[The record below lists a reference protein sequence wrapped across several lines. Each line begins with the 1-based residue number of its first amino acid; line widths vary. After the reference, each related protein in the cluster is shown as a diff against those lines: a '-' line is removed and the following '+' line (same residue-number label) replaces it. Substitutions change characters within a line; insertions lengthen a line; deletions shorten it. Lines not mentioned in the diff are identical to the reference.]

1 MELPVN
7 RFKRALRAGT
17 PQIGIWS
24 ALASPIVAEILS
36 NSGCDWVL
44 LDTEHAPNELPMVQS
59 QLHAMQG
66 GIAAPVV
73 RAPWNDMVMIKR
85 FLDIGAQSLLLP
97 YVQTVEEARNAVA
110 YTRYPQQ
117 GVRGVALGTRA
128 AGYGRTKDYLK
139 NAHTEL
145 CLLVQV
151 ETRKGIANM
160 EAIAATDGIDGV
172 FIGPNDLS
180 TDMGYAGNWQHPDMW
195 KVIEQAA
202 RTIRA
207 AGKAPGIL
215 VGEAEAQRCLDM
227 GYLFV
232 AAITDIGMLVRGSDA
247 LAAKF
252 KAKS

>member
-7 RFKRALRAGT
+7 HFKHALAAKK

-24 ALASPIVAEILS
+24 SLCSNIAADIFA
-36 NSGCDWVL
+36 NSGFDWVL
-44 LDTEHAPNELPMVQS
+44 LDSEHSPNELPIVLN

-66 GIAAPVV
+66 GTANPVARV
-73 RAPWNDMVMIKR
+73 PWNDMVMIKR

-97 YVQTVEEARNAVA
+97 YVQNVEEAKQAVISMN
-110 YTRYPQQ
+110 YPQT
-117 GVRGVALGTRA
+117 GMRGVAGGARA
-128 AGYGRTKDYLK
+128 MGYGRIKDYHK
-139 NAHTEL
+139 KAPAEL

-151 ETRKGIANM
+151 ETRKAMANLD
-160 EAIAATDGIDGV
+160 AIAEVEGVDGV

-180 TDMGYAGNWQHPDMW
+180 ADMGYLGNWQHPEVW
-195 KVIEQAA
+195 KVMEDAA
-202 RTIRA
+202 KRIRK

-215 VGEAEAQRCLDM
+215 VGEADGQRCIDM

-232 AAITDIGMLVRGSDA
+232 AVGSDIGLLRAGDA

-252 KAKS
+252 KR

>member
-7 RFKRALRAGT
+7 HFKHALKAGK

-24 ALASPIVAEILS
+24 SLCSHIVADVLS
-36 NSGCDWVL
+36 NSGFDWVL
-44 LDTEHAPNELPMVQS
+44 LDTEHSPNELPMVQQ

-66 GIAAPVV
+66 GTANPVV
-73 RAPWNDMVMIKR
+73 RVAWNDMVMIKR

-97 YVQTVEEARNAVA
+97 YVQTVEEAKSAVVSMN
-110 YTRYPQQ
+110 YPQK
-117 GVRGVALGTRA
+117 GMRGVAGGGRA
-128 AGYGRTKDYLK
+128 QGYGRIKDYHK
-139 NAHTEL
+139 RCAGEL

-151 ETRKGIANM
+151 ETRKAM
-160 EAIAATDGIDGV
+160 TSLDAIAEVEGVDGV

-180 TDMGYAGNWQHPDMW
+180 ADMGYLGNWQHPEVW
-195 KVIEQAA
+195 KVMEDAA
-202 RTIRA
+202 KRIRK

-215 VGEAEAQRCLDM
+215 VGEADGQRCLDM

-232 AAITDIGMLVRGSDA
+232 AVGSDIGLLRTGDA

-252 KAKS
+252 KS

>member
-7 RFKRALRAGT
+7 HFKHALAAKK

-24 ALASPIVAEILS
+24 SLCSHIVADILS
-36 NSGCDWVL
+36 NSGFDWVL
-44 LDTEHAPNELPMVQS
+44 LDTEHSPNELPMVQQ

-66 GIAAPVV
+66 GTANPVV
-73 RAPWNDMVMIKR
+73 RVAWNDMVMIKR

-97 YVQTVEEARNAVA
+97 YVQTVEEAKNAVISMN
-110 YTRYPQQ
+110 YPQK
-117 GVRGVALGTRA
+117 GMRGVAGGARA
-128 AGYGRTKDYLK
+128 QGYGRIKDYHK
-139 NAHTEL
+139 KAAGEL

-151 ETRKGIANM
+151 ETRKAM
-160 EAIAATDGIDGV
+160 SSLDAIAEVEGVDGV

-180 TDMGYAGNWQHPDMW
+180 ADMGYLGNWQHPEVW
-195 KVIEQAA
+195 KVMEDAA
-202 RTIRA
+202 KRIRK

-215 VGEAEAQRCLDM
+215 VGEADGQRCLDM

-232 AAITDIGMLVRGSDA
+232 AVGSDNGLLRAGDA

-252 KAKS
+252 KR

>member
-7 RFKRALRAGT
+7 HFKHALAAKK

-24 ALASPIVAEILS
+24 SLCSHIVADILS
-36 NSGCDWVL
+36 NSGFDWVL
-44 LDTEHAPNELPMVQS
+44 LDTEHSPNELPMVQQ

-66 GIAAPVV
+66 GTANPVV
-73 RAPWNDMVMIKR
+73 RVAWNDMVMIKR

-97 YVQTVEEARNAVA
+97 YVQTVEEAKNAVISMN
-110 YTRYPQQ
+110 YPQK
-117 GVRGVALGTRA
+117 GMRGVAGGARA
-128 AGYGRTKDYLK
+128 QGYGRIKDYHK
-139 NAHTEL
+139 RCAAEL

-151 ETRKGIANM
+151 ETRKAM
-160 EAIAATDGIDGV
+160 ASLDAIAEVEGVDGV

-180 TDMGYAGNWQHPDMW
+180 ADMGYLGNWQHPEVW
-195 KVIEQAA
+195 KVMEDAA
-202 RTIRA
+202 KRIRK

-215 VGEAEAQRCLDM
+215 VGEADGQRCLDM

-232 AAITDIGMLVRGSDA
+232 AVGSDNGLLRAGDA

-252 KAKS
+252 KK

>member
-7 RFKRALRAGT
+7 HFKHALKAGK

-24 ALASPIVAEILS
+24 SLCSHIVADILS
-36 NSGCDWVL
+36 NSGFDWVL
-44 LDTEHAPNELPMVQS
+44 LDTEHSPNELPMVQQ

-66 GIAAPVV
+66 GTANPVV
-73 RAPWNDMVMIKR
+73 RVAWNDMVMIKR

-97 YVQTVEEARNAVA
+97 YVQTVEEAKNAVISMN
-110 YTRYPQQ
+110 YPQK
-117 GVRGVALGTRA
+117 GMRGVAGGARA
-128 AGYGRTKDYLK
+128 QGYGRIKDYHKLC
-139 NAHTEL
+139 AAEL

-151 ETRKGIANM
+151 ETRKAMASID
-160 EAIAATDGIDGV
+160 AIAEVEGVDGV

-180 TDMGYAGNWQHPDMW
+180 ADMGYLGNWQHPEVW
-195 KVIEQAA
+195 KVMEDAA
-202 RTIRA
+202 KRIRK

-215 VGEAEAQRCLDM
+215 VGEADGQRCLDM

-232 AAITDIGMLVRGSDA
+232 AVGSDNGLLRAGDA

-252 KAKS
+252 KK

>member
-7 RFKRALRAGT
+7 HFKHALKAGK

-24 ALASPIVAEILS
+24 SLCSHIVADVLS
-36 NSGCDWVL
+36 NSGFDWVL
-44 LDTEHAPNELPMVQS
+44 LDTEHSPNELPMVQQ

-66 GIAAPVV
+66 GTANPVV
-73 RAPWNDMVMIKR
+73 RVAWNDMVMIKR

-97 YVQTVEEARNAVA
+97 YVQTVEEAKNAVISIN
-110 YTRYPQQ
+110 YPQQ
-117 GVRGVALGTRA
+117 GMRGVAGGARA
-128 AGYGRTKDYLK
+128 MGYGRIKDYHK
-139 NAHTEL
+139 KAPGEL

-151 ETRKGIANM
+151 ETRKAM
-160 EAIAATDGIDGV
+160 ASLDAIAEVEGVDGV

-180 TDMGYAGNWQHPDMW
+180 ADMGYLGNWQHPEVW
-195 KVIEQAA
+195 KVMEDAA
-202 RTIRA
+202 KRIRK

-215 VGEAEAQRCLDM
+215 VGEADGQRCIDM

-232 AAITDIGMLVRGSDA
+232 AVGSDIGLLRTGDA

-252 KAKS
+252 KK

>member
-7 RFKRALRAGT
+7 HFKHALKAGK

-24 ALASPIVAEILS
+24 SLCSNIVADILA
-36 NSGCDWVL
+36 NSGFDWVL
-44 LDTEHAPNELPMVQS
+44 LDTEHSPNELPMVLT

-66 GIAAPVV
+66 GSANPVV
-73 RAPWNDMVMIKR
+73 RVAWNDMVMIKR

-97 YVQTVEEARNAVA
+97 YVQSVEEAKNAVISMH
-110 YTRYPQQ
+110 YPQA
-117 GVRGVALGTRA
+117 GMRGVAGGGRA
-128 AGYGRTKDYLK
+128 QGYGRIKDYHK
-139 NAHTEL
+139 KAAGEL

-151 ETRKGIANM
+151 ETRKAMASID
-160 EAIAATDGIDGV
+160 AIAAVEGVDGV

-180 TDMGYAGNWQHPDMW
+180 ADMGYLGNWQHPEVW
-195 KVIEQAA
+195 KVMEDAA
-202 RTIRA
+202 KRIRK

-215 VGEAEAQRCLDM
+215 VGEADGQRCIDM

-232 AAITDIGMLVRGSDA
+232 AVGSDIGLLRTGDA

-252 KAKS
+252 KK

>member
-7 RFKRALRAGT
+7 HFKHALKAGK

-24 ALASPIVAEILS
+24 SLCSHIVADVLS
-36 NSGCDWVL
+36 NSGFDWVL
-44 LDTEHAPNELPMVQS
+44 LDTEHSPNELPMVQQ

-66 GIAAPVV
+66 GTANPVV
-73 RAPWNDMVMIKR
+73 RVAWNDMVMIKR

-97 YVQTVEEARNAVA
+97 YVQTVEEAKNAVISMN
-110 YTRYPQQ
+110 YPQK
-117 GVRGVALGTRA
+117 GMRGVAGGARA
-128 AGYGRTKDYLK
+128 QGYGRIKDYHK
-139 NAHTEL
+139 KAAGEL

-151 ETRKGIANM
+151 ETRKAMASID
-160 EAIAATDGIDGV
+160 AIAEVEGVDGV

-180 TDMGYAGNWQHPDMW
+180 ADMGYLGNWQHPEVW
-195 KVIEQAA
+195 KVMEDAA
-202 RTIRA
+202 KRIRK

-215 VGEAEAQRCLDM
+215 VGEADGQRCLDM

-232 AAITDIGMLVRGSDA
+232 AVGSDNGLLRAGDA

-252 KAKS
+252 KK